1 MKKFLISCMLVVS
14 FNSYSDREIT
24 VADLTVNELTDIVR
38 AILQE
43 SLQQCVVTGT
53 MEGRAKVTLA
63 VVGSV
68 EAKMECNFED
78 LQEVNNK

>member
-1 MKKFLISCMLVVS
+1 MKKFLILIFLTSS
-14 FNSYSDREIT
+14 YFNYADEKVT
-24 VADLTVNELTDIVR
+24 VANLTVEELTNIVR

-43 SLQQCVVTGT
+43 SLQKCLVTGS
-53 MEGRAKVTLA
+53 MKGRAKVSLA

-78 LQEVNNK
+78 IEEFEE